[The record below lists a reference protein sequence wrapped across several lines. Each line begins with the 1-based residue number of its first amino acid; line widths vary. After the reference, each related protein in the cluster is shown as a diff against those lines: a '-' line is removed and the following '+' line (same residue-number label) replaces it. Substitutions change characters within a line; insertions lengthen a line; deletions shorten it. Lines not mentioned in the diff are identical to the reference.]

1 MNRKVSL
8 DYPSSPKSL
17 SVNRSLGD
25 KKKKK
30 GVLWYPVLGKYLI
43 L

>member
-8 DYPSSPKSL
+8 DCPSSPKSL
-17 SVNRSLGD
+17 SVNRSLGE
-25 KKKKK
+25 KKKKR
-30 GVLWYPVLGKYLI
+30 VLWYPVLGKYLI